1 MTHHI
6 PDNRR
11 ASISTDLIPYI
22 QQKMVEWD
30 VDFSAAINT
39 LLLDHKRARLTIIG
53 GREFTTTSDLPESID
68 GEGPNKQQDFD
79 SEATISNLVSLLDHK
94 LSFTKQ
100 RREG

>member
-22 QQKMVEWD
+22 RQKMVEWD
-30 VDFSAAINT
+30 VDFSSAINT
-39 LLLDHKRARLTIIG
+39 LLLDHKRAGLTVIG
-53 GREFTTTSDLPESID
+53 NREGATTSHLSEIAD
-68 GEGPNKQQDFD
+68 GEGQSNQQTFD

-94 LSFTKQ
+94 LSLTKQ
-100 RREG
+100 QREG